1 MLAPTHSVFGIFLTL
16 IFLAVFGIQ
25 LSLHWSIILVA
36 ILGAIMPDID
46 HPSSVIG
53 RTFPFISIPLERR
66 YGHRTITHSF
76 IGWAVASLIFAFFV
90 LIGNWIL
97 GSYLSFDIGN
107 WTFPIR
113 WIAAFSISYF
123 SHLILDMFN
132 KTGVQMFWPDTSR
145 DVLPKNPKFRTVS
158 GSREEIWIFI
168 VLFFL
173 MLLAFPI
180 SKYGIA
186 SSLRWL
192 FATPGSAMQEYKTM
206 KTRAYLEFTGVFSD
220 TKEPIEGVGEILDVK
235 GSRMVILYNNALR
248 LRGSTSSP
256 LRSGQAIYTI
266 GDELSADILAS
277 HVRTKGTSQPII
289 VTKKEFKDES
299 RDALLEQIPAG
310 ALVSGTVHLPDGMDI
325 KFPVYSGS
333 FKPMSQKGN
342 DLILNFATKKQIEG
356 LSLTES
362 YELLKKKD
370 RVALEQ
376 LNVQA
381 DDVRNKMKELESGGG
396 LTALGK
402 ELMQNKEEMEK
413 QRLQRDT
420 LKSQLDEINVKIEEL
435 RLKMKARKFAF
446 SGEVYLRK

>member
-25 LSLHWSIILVA
+25 LSLHWSIILIA

-53 RTFPFISIPLERR
+53 RTFPFISTPLERR

-76 IGWAVASLIFAFFV
+76 IGWAVASLGFAFIVLFV
-90 LIGNWIL
+90 LLIL
-97 GSYLSFDIGN
+97 GFVRDPGIGIRSLA
-107 WTFPIR
+107 PR

-158 GSREEIWIFI
+158 GSREEVWIFI

-206 KTRAYLEFTGVFSD
+206 KTHAYLEFTGVFSD
-220 TKEPIEGVGEILDVK
+220 TKEPVEGVGEILDVQ
-235 GSRMVILYNNALR
+235 GSRMVILYK
-248 LRGSTSSP
+248 SI
-256 LRSGQAIYTI
+256 IYTI

-277 HVRTKGTSQPII
+277 HVRIKGTTQPIAI
-289 VTKKEFKDES
+289 TKKEFKDES
-299 RDALLEQIPAG
+299 RDSLLEQIPAG

-333 FKPMSQKGN
+333 FKPMAQKGN

-370 RVALEQ
+370 QVALEQ

-381 DDVRNKMKELESGGG
+381 DDVRNRMKELKSGGG
-396 LTALGK
+396 LTPLGK
-402 ELMQNKEEMEK
+402 ELMQNKGEQEK
-413 QRLQRDT
+413 QKLQHDT
-420 LKSQLDEINVKIEEL
+420 LKSQRDEINVKIEEL
-435 RLKMKARKFAF
+435 KLKMKARRFAF

>member
-158 GSREEIWIFI
+158 GSREEVWIFI

-206 KTRAYLEFTGVFSD
+206 KTHAYLEFTGVFSD
-220 TKEPIEGVGEILDVK
+220 TKEPVEGTGEILDVQ
-235 GSRMVILYNNALR
+235 GSRMVIMYKQ
-248 LRGSTSSP
+248 S
-256 LRSGQAIYTI
+256 IYTI

-299 RDALLEQIPAG
+299 RDSLLEQIPAG

-333 FKPMSQKGN
+333 FKPMAQKGD
-342 DLILNFATKKQIEG
+342 DLVLNFATKKQIEG

-370 RVALEQ
+370 QVTLTQ

-396 LTALGK
+396 LTPLGK
-402 ELMQNKEEMEK
+402 ELMQNKGEQEK

-435 RLKMKARKFAF
+435 KLKMKARKFAF
-446 SGEVYLRK
+446 SGEVYLRQ